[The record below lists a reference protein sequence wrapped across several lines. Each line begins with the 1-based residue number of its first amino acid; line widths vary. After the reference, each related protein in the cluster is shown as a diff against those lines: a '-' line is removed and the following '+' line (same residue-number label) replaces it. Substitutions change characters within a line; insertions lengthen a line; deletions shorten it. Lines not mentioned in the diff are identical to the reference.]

1 MTQPSFGFSNNAAQ
15 ILTQRSWWKVEV
27 LKKRDSLR
35 RLWKNCLHPQAQQTS
50 ASDSFSGITTICLEG
65 NRGRES
71 LTGLCV
77 FWFNNH
83 HYPIYLIREER
94 KRFAF
99 RMKDEG
105 SYLAW
110 KIWIFFFSPEFFG
123 CHQNRQPYLLH
134 FDKREVEN
142 WALKTIFKG
151 FLQISLKKFWLAAS
165 SDLGLHCRQRKGREP
180 WQTSF
185 QWQNESSKEKYVA
198 VLEGSKKTLH

>member
-1 MTQPSFGFSNNAAQ
+1 M
-15 ILTQRSWWKVEV
+15 KVEV

-35 RLWKNCLHPQAQQTS
+35 RLWKNPPPPQAQQTS

-77 FWFNNH
+77 FWLNNH

-94 KRFAF
+94 KVLLSGW
-99 RMKDEG
+99 RMKELPSLKNMD
-105 SYLAW
+105 
-110 KIWIFFFSPEFFG
+110 FFLQSFFG

-142 WALKTIFKG
+142 WALKTIFKV
-151 FLQISLKKFWLAAS
+151 FLQISLKFCLAAS
-165 SDLGLHCRQRKGREP
+165 SDLGLQFARQRKGREP

-185 QWQNESSKEKYVA
+185 QWQNESSKEKYVV
-198 VLEGSKKTLH
+198 VLEGSKKHCISLAKEKV